1 MIMFFR
7 GTYIKNVYAY
17 ILEDV
22 NILSELSQFIQ
33 FQMKLFKE
41 TFIVKVFII
50 PISDNLGCSLVDAF
64 SGLQLQVNKSTIDL
78 SLLFEYSGIISG
90 N

>member
-33 FQMKLFKE
+33 FQLKLFKE

-50 PISDNLGCSLVDAF
+50 LISDNLG
-64 SGLQLQVNKSTIDL
+64 
-78 SLLFEYSGIISG
+78 
-90 N
+90 